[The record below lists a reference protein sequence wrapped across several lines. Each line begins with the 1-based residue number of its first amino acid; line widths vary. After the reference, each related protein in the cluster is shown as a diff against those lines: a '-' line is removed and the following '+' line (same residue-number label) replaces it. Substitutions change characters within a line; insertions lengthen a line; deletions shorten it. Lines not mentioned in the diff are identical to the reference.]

1 MAEEKETKL
10 AQAVYNDICGMLDEK
25 GIKYT
30 RHDDDLVISC
40 TVRGED
46 IPMDIIIFVHEKQQI
61 VRILSPMPF
70 TVPEDKRMD
79 MAVAVNVANYGIMDG
94 SFDYDIS
101 DGDVRFR
108 LTSSYRESIL
118 SKELFDYMFMVSA
131 FTIDEYNDRFL
142 MLAKGMMSLE
152 KFIEMDR
159 GE

>member
-1 MAEEKETKL
+1 MAEEREAKL

>member
-101 DGDVRFR
+101 DGDVRFS